1 MRTARARRTS
11 GARPRWGLVLTWVV
25 LLVALGLATWSV
37 VIGAVTPNSA
47 AAEMRPGSEIEEDTV
62 GLVEGED
69 ARVVQVHRALGLIE
83 YVIGDYPDAV
93 GGDGEILDSAEYEEQ
108 RAILAE
114 VRDILA
120 PDSKR
125 AVSLLRGTST
135 VRQPGDLMLLR
146 NMASAQRLVSRHAPS
161 PEVLDALRALW
172 RDVVEVYELR
182 LTPPELP
189 SLDRGA
195 ELFGQACAACHGAD
209 GSGETE
215 VARRLA
221 PRPADLMEE
230 RFDETLSPAR
240 VFNAVTFGIPG
251 TSMPAYVGLDET
263 ERWDL
268 AFYVLALR
276 QADPNETVPCLA
288 TSATP
293 AGADM
298 RPSVDEL
305 AGLSDAALTHW
316 LLEAGITDECLRLF
330 RAQLRRELEP

>member
-1 MRTARARRTS
+1 M
-11 GARPRWGLVLTWVV
+11 RPRWGLVLTWVF

-37 VIGAVTPNSA
+37 VIGALTPNTA
-47 AAEMRPGSEIEEDTV
+47 AAAPMRQASDEEEDTA

-69 ARVVQVHRALGLIE
+69 AQQAEVHRALGLIE

-93 GGDGEILDSAEYEEQ
+93 GGDGEILESTEYEEQ

-125 AVSLLRGTST
+125 TVTMLRGAST
-135 VRQPGDLMLLR
+135 VRQPDDLMMLR
-146 NMASAQRLVSRHAPS
+146 NMASVQRLVSRHAPS
-161 PEVLDALRALW
+161 PEVVDALRALW
-172 RDVVEVYELR
+172 SEVVEVYDLR
-182 LTPPELP
+182 LAPPEPP
-189 SLDRGA
+189 SLARGV
-195 ELFGQACAACHGAD
+195 ELFGQACAACHGND
-209 GSGETE
+209 GRGDTP
-215 VARRLA
+215 VAQRLE
-221 PRPADLMEE
+221 PRPSDLLEA

-251 TSMPAYVGLDET
+251 TAMPSFQSLGET

-276 QADPNETVPCLA
+276 QTDMEDTAPCIA
-288 TSATP
+288 SSATP
-293 AGADM
+293 AASDDM
-298 RPSVDEL
+298 RPAVDEL

-316 LLEAGITDECLRLF
+316 LLEAGVNDDCVPYF